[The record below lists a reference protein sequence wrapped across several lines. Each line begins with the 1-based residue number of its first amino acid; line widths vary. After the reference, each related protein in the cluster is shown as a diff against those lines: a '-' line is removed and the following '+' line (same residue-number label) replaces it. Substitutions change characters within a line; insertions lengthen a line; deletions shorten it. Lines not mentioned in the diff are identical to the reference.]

1 MLDQVSTKV
10 AIACQGGGSQTAFTA
25 GVLSR
30 ILRDPGLDRDFELV
44 AIGGTSGG
52 AICSALAWYGLL
64 AGSDGPGRRGD
75 VAADLLRTFWQRNS
89 AHDPWDM
96 MVLNPFVVGM
106 HRLVDAG
113 VLPATAPVKGVQGQ
127 FRARLEGLLNGL
139 IRFDDLPELL
149 RAHPRHPTLMCSAVD
164 AVTGE
169 FVVFEEACPDP
180 DWRRERWDAHPAAVS
195 VKTVL
200 ASAAVPPLMPAI
212 RIDKGVGHD
221 PQFGEYWDAAF
232 AHNPPIRHLVDRD
245 YAMRPDEIWVI
256 QIDPE
261 MDPDVPTAPFDVVA
275 RQLELSSN
283 VSLAAEL
290 HWIRQINQW
299 IAQGVLP
306 KEDDFKP
313 IDVARIQLSK
323 PLAGRLDLASSVDRD
338 PAFLRG
344 LIADG
349 DQQAKAFLAERRDL
363 KSEWWEPNLPH
374 RYHPV
379 LSNTWP
385 ARP

>member
-1 MLDQVSTKV
+1 
-10 AIACQGGGSQTAFTA
+10 
-25 GVLSR
+25 
-30 ILRDPGLDRDFELV
+30 
-44 AIGGTSGG
+44 
-52 AICSALAWYGLL
+52 
-64 AGSDGPGRRGD
+64 
-75 VAADLLRTFWQRNS
+75 
-89 AHDPWDM
+89 
-96 MVLNPFVVGM
+96 VGM

-245 YAMRPDEIWVI
+245 YSMRPDELWVI

-261 MDPDVPTAPFDVVA
+261 LDPDVPTAPCHVVA
-275 RQLELSSN
+275 RRFELSSN
-283 VSLAAEL
+283 LSMAAEL

-313 IDVARIQLSK
+313 IDVARIQMSK
-323 PLAGRLDLASSVDRD
+323 PLARRLDLASSVDRD
-338 PAFLRG
+338 PAFLRL

-349 DQQAKAFLAERRDL
+349 DEQAKAFLAERHDL

-379 LSNTWP
+379 VSTTWP

>member
-1 MLDQVSTKV
+1 
-10 AIACQGGGSQTAFTA
+10 
-25 GVLSR
+25 
-30 ILRDPGLDRDFELV
+30 
-44 AIGGTSGG
+44 
-52 AICSALAWYGLL
+52 
-64 AGSDGPGRRGD
+64 
-75 VAADLLRTFWQRNS
+75 
-89 AHDPWDM
+89 
-96 MVLNPFVVGM
+96 
-106 HRLVDAG
+106 
-113 VLPATAPVKGVQGQ
+113 
-127 FRARLEGLLNGL
+127 LLNGL
-139 IRFDDLPELL
+139 IPFDDLPELL

-169 FVVFEEACPDP
+169 FAVFEEACPDP
-180 DWRRERWDAHPAAVS
+180 DWRRERWDSHPAAVS

-212 RIDKGVGHD
+212 RIDKGIGHD

-232 AHNPPIRHLVDRD
+232 AHNPPIRHLVDRA
-245 YAMRPDEIWVI
+245 YSMRPDEIWVI

-261 MDPDVPTAPFDVVA
+261 VDPDVPTAPFDVLS
-275 RQLELSSN
+275 RRIELSSN
-283 VSLAAEL
+283 VSMAAEL

-306 KEDDFKP
+306 KEDFKP
-313 IDVARIQLSK
+313 IEVARIQMSK

-338 PAFLRG
+338 PAFLRE

-349 DQQAKAFLAERRDL
+349 DQQAKAFLAERHDL

-374 RYHPV
+374 LYHPV
-379 LSNTWP
+379 VSTTWP